1 MNLKFYFLPFC
12 LSVHVLFA
20 TVISEEHEPPGLS
33 IETSVHQLKH
43 SEAASQASM
52 YRILNLGNLGGN
64 AQKRILTYPKAIN
77 IKGQVVGY
85 SLTSEGLEHAFLW
98 EIEQGLVGLGTLG
111 YKMSSAT
118 SINDE
123 GIVSGYVGENAFPEY
138 DDVPYPIMPFKRNL
152 FIWNCSDGMQAIG
165 EEVLYQTLVPLYI
178 DDKENI
184 IGRLYST
191 QDKIYKLFTWS
202 SSVGINVIE
211 FENSKTICFLGAKN
225 KQAVGYYDDL
235 QGRHA
240 VLLEISNHSNTK
252 TVNLIDHLVSHYC
265 RATALNDKGQIVG
278 QSFSRSKKLDS
289 AFIWDNE
296 NGLKDIG
303 VLGGSRSWPLAINNN
318 GVIVGSS
325 QVDRPNSIVEG
336 RPHAFIWDKSAGMRD
351 LNRYI
356 DERSEFILLESATGI
371 NDRGIIIGYGQV
383 ITGQY
388 CGFVMI
394 PHSVPLK
401 SEHK

>member
-1 MNLKFYFLPFC
+1 MMNLKFYFLPFC

-152 FIWNCSDGMQAIG
+152 FIWNCSDGMQAI
-165 EEVLYQTLVPLYI
+165 
-178 DDKENI
+178 
-184 IGRLYST
+184 
-191 QDKIYKLFTWS
+191 
-202 SSVGINVIE
+202 
-211 FENSKTICFLGAKN
+211 
-225 KQAVGYYDDL
+225 
-235 QGRHA
+235 
-240 VLLEISNHSNTK
+240 
-252 TVNLIDHLVSHYC
+252 
-265 RATALNDKGQIVG
+265 
-278 QSFSRSKKLDS
+278 
-289 AFIWDNE
+289 
-296 NGLKDIG
+296 
-303 VLGGSRSWPLAINNN
+303 
-318 GVIVGSS
+318 
-325 QVDRPNSIVEG
+325 
-336 RPHAFIWDKSAGMRD
+336 
-351 LNRYI
+351 
-356 DERSEFILLESATGI
+356 
-371 NDRGIIIGYGQV
+371 
-383 ITGQY
+383 
-388 CGFVMI
+388 
-394 PHSVPLK
+394 
-401 SEHK
+401 